1 MFSGIAWFRRRARWA
16 RDGLPVD
23 LGAVAVLGV
32 LASAPLLADAAGSY
46 TVTASSAY
54 SSVRLS
60 LTNAAAEGD
69 AGACG
74 SALAGLAGT
83 PAKITAGVGATQS
96 TRVGAGFPIRLAV
109 TVTDAEKNPVQGAPV
124 TFTAPARG
132 PSGRFTTRTQKSNDS
147 RPRVAHLRSVT
158 IMTDACGVAVA
169 PAFTANDEQGG
180 YIVTAAVKHVG
191 PAAFA
196 LVNAGPGQQP

>member
-1 MFSGIAWFRRRARWA
+1 MFSGIAWLRRRARWA
-16 RDGLPVD
+16 RDRRPVAVS
-23 LGAVAVLGV
+23 AVAVLGV
-32 LASAPLLADAAGSY
+32 LASAPLPADAAGSY

-60 LTNAAAEGD
+60 LTNTAAEGD

-74 SALAGLAGT
+74 SAFAGLAGT
-83 PAKITAGVGATQS
+83 PAKITAGVGASQS

-109 TVTDAEKNPVQGAPV
+109 TVTDAEKNPVPGAPV
-124 TFTAPARG
+124 IFTAPARG
-132 PSGRFTTRTQKSNDS
+132 PSGRFTTRTPTKYS
-147 RPRVAHLRSVT
+147 RPRVSQHRNVT
-158 IMTDACGVAVA
+158 IVTDACGIAVA
-169 PAFTANDEQGG
+169 PAFVANDRQGG
-180 YIVTAAVKHVG
+180 YIVEARVEHVG